1 MKKEELSKEAT
12 TKVDSRC
19 YPSQQFDQI
28 ELGVGYS
35 SDKTLARYFD
45 ASRSTIWKWTREG
58 KLPKPIK
65 LTAGATRWK
74 NAAVKAYSVR
84 LRATLND

>member
-12 TKVDSRC
+12 TE
-19 YPSQQFDQI
+19 PIHQFYQI

-84 LRATLND
+84 LRETLND